1 MPNARPDPGGQ
12 RTREGGDGA
21 VRSRRLHLRLVSL
34 ALAALLTPGLALAA
48 GEPITV
54 LTATARRET
63 NPVVR
68 DGVELLPLEPLVAG
82 TGVQFR
88 PEPRKSAVILSLGGR
103 QVTVY
108 HGRNLASVG
117 GELRLLTSAAV
128 QDGNQW
134 LVPVDSVSRIL
145 GPLLGQ
151 RVEWRPAVRTLL
163 VGDVTLPRLVLRTS
177 TSGDGAQVVLEG
189 SRQVPFRVTQEPG
202 RVLVA
207 IPEGAVDVAFS
218 EERLTG
224 GIVDRVRFLGGR
236 DNVVEI
242 TTGPRFLKL
251 DAGEQGTRLVLQFQ
265 ASPVPVT
272 SADASPVP
280 GASPSPGASP
290 EPAPGGRA
298 RTVVID
304 PGHGGDDHGASG
316 PNGTLEKEVAL
327 GVARRVRNAL
337 QNAGLQV
344 FLTRERDDA
353 IGLDE
358 RTAFANNYK
367 ADVFVSIHANASRAQ
382 SARGSEVYFL
392 SAEATDDESRRL
404 ALLESGPGGGSPV
417 APSSDLAMILWDMAQ
432 AAHLS
437 ESSVLA
443 SRVQEELASVT
454 GSQGRGVKQAPFRVL
469 VGAAMPAVLVELAF
483 ISNSDEEK
491 LLASEAY
498 QSRVA
503 GALVKGIA
511 RFLGGSGGVSASAAP

>member
-1 MPNARPDPGGQ
+1 LTGG
-12 RTREGGDGA
+12 G
-21 VRSRRLHLRLVSL
+21 VIRSRFL
-34 ALAALLTPGLALAA
+34 AVAALLLLPSFLHAA
-48 GEPITV
+48 GEPVTV
-54 LTATARRET
+54 LTATARREVV
-63 NPVVR
+63 PVVR
-68 DGVELLPLEPLVAG
+68 QGVELLALEPLLAG
-82 TGVQFR
+82 LGVELR
-88 PEPRKSAVILSLGGR
+88 PDPKKSAVVLVYGGR

-117 GELRLLTSAAV
+117 GELRLLTSAAL

-134 LVPVDSVSRIL
+134 LVPVDSLSRIL
-145 GPLLGQ
+145 GPLLAQ
-151 RVEWRPAVRTLL
+151 RVEWRGAVRTLL
-163 VGDVTLPRLVLRTS
+163 IGDVTLPRVVLRTT
-177 TSGDGAQVVLEG
+177 TSGDGAQVVLEA
-189 SRQVPFRVTQEPG
+189 SRHVAYRVTQEPG
-202 RVLVA
+202 RILVA
-207 IPEGAVDVAFS
+207 MPEGAVDVAFS

-224 GIVDRVRFLGGR
+224 GVVDRVRFLGGR
-236 DNVVEI
+236 DNVVEV
-242 TTGPRFLKL
+242 TMGPRFQKL
-251 DAGEQGTRLVLQFQ
+251 DASEQDTRLVLSFL
-265 ASPVPVT
+265 ASAAPVA
-272 SADASPVP
+272 SAGPSPSP
-280 GASPSPGASP
+280 GTSPSPGASP
-290 EPAPGGRA
+290 EPLAQGRA

-304 PGHGGDDHGASG
+304 PGHGGDDHGAAG

-327 GVARRVRNAL
+327 MVARRVRNAL
-337 QNAGLQV
+337 VNAGLQV
-344 FLTRERDDA
+344 FLTRDRDDA

-404 ALLESGPGGGSPV
+404 AMLESGGDGRGAAVPPT
-417 APSSDLAMILWDMAQ
+417 SDLAMILWDMAQ

-443 SRVQEELASVT
+443 SRVQEELALVT

-483 ISNSDEEK
+483 ISNSAEEK

-498 QSRVA
+498 QGRVA

-511 RFLGGSGGVSASAAP
+511 RFLGERDGGVSASAGH